1 MTRLVQVMAGA
12 RHGGAEA
19 FFTRL
24 AIALQTA
31 GEDQQL
37 LIRRDPERAARLR
50 AAGIALRE
58 YRFGGPL
65 DLVTRILVGR
75 ALKQLDPRVVLTWMN
90 RATATTPKG
99 RYALAARLGGYYDL
113 KYYRH
118 CDHLV
123 GNTRGIVAYLRRE
136 GWSEAQTHYLPN
148 FVDATRVPAVCRA
161 ELATPDDASVL
172 LALGRLHPV
181 KGFDVLL
188 AALVDVPGAYLWLAG
203 EGPERQRLEHQADAL
218 GIASR
223 VRFLGWREDT
233 AALLAAADLL
243 ICPSRHEPLGN
254 VVIEAWAQGVAVIAA
269 DAEGPRELIRPGID
283 GLLAPRENADALA
296 DMIRLLLANDGA
308 RDALAQAG
316 YESYSRQFS
325 EQTVVAAYQAFF
337 DKVAR

>member
-1 MTRLVQVMAGA
+1 MTRLVQIMAGA

-24 AIALQTA
+24 AIALQA
-31 GEDQQL
+31 SGEDQHL
-37 LIRRDPERAARLR
+37 LIRRDPARAARLQ
-50 AAGIALRE
+50 AAGIPLHE
-58 YRFGGPL
+58 YRFGGSL
-65 DLVTRILVGR
+65 DLATRFRVGQ
-75 ALKQLDPRVVLTWMN
+75 ALKLLDPRVVLTWMN
-90 RATATTPKG
+90 RATATTPQG
-99 RYALAARLGGYYDL
+99 RYSLAARLGGYYDL

-123 GNTRGIVAYLRRE
+123 GNTRDIVAYCQRG
-136 GWSEAQTHYLPN
+136 GWPAAKTHYLPN
-148 FVDATRVPAVCRA
+148 FVDATRVPAVGRA
-161 ELATPDDASVL
+161 ELATPGDAPVL

-181 KGFDVLL
+181 KGFDLLLTAL
-188 AALVDVPGAYLWLAG
+188 AAVPGAYLWLAG
-203 EGPERQRLEHQADAL
+203 EGAERPRLEHQAQAL

-254 VVIEAWAQGVAVIAA
+254 VVIEGWAHGVAVIAA

-283 GLLAPRENADALA
+283 GLLAPRDNADALA
-296 DMIRLLLANDGA
+296 QMIRLLLASDAA

-325 EQTVVAAYQAFF
+325 EQIVVAAYQAFF

>member
-1 MTRLVQVMAGA
+1 MAGA

-24 AIALQTA
+24 AIGLQDA
-31 GEDQQL
+31 GEDQHL
-37 LIRRDPERAARLR
+37 LIRRDPARATRLR
-50 AAGIALRE
+50 DAGILLRE
-58 YRFGGPL
+58 FRFGGPL
-65 DLVTRILVGR
+65 DIMTRFSIR
-75 ALKQLDPRVVLTWMN
+75 RELKRLDPKIVMTWMN
-90 RATATTPKG
+90 RATTVTPTG
-99 RYALAARLGGYYDL
+99 SYTLAARLGGYYDL

-118 CDHLV
+118 CGHLI
-123 GNTRGIVAYLRRE
+123 GNTRDIVAYFRKN
-136 GWSEAQTHYLPN
+136 GWPEDRSHYLPN
-148 FVDATRVPAVCRA
+148 FVEATRVAGISRA
-161 ELATPDDASVL
+161 ELTTPNDAPLL

-188 AALVDVPGAYLWLAG
+188 AALESVPGAHLWLAG
-203 EGPERQRLEHQADAL
+203 EGPERQRLEHQAQQL
-218 GIASR
+218 GVSER

-254 VVIEAWAQGVAVIAA
+254 VVIEAWAHGVAIIAT

-283 GLLAPRENADALA
+283 GLLVPRDNADALA
-296 DMIRLLLANDGA
+296 QMIRLLLANSVA

-325 EQTVVAAYQAFF
+325 ERTVIAAYQEFF
-337 DKVAR
+337 DRVAR